1 MKMLSKII
9 LCATNSM
16 LTAGIWRLGKLQSH
30 QLFQNDAQ
38 GLEGFSAFLQEH
50 GNIKIYLI
58 ADAIEEDYRLETLP
72 HTSGN
77 ARRELVERK
86 LSQLYR
92 GTSYRVAHFIMREKE
107 RRKDDRFLFVS
118 LNNADFLQGWIR
130 CIEELQAPLVG
141 VYLLPM
147 IGQQLVRRLKIMS
160 PHILLTEHLSS
171 GLRQTYM
178 HNGRLRMSRL
188 APWPASMQSQ
198 LSYFY
203 TTETEKTRLY
213 LNSQR
218 FISRETSLNVVMPIL
233 DETGQQ
239 LCRDIERQLGLECT
253 AIDLA
258 QFAKGLGISPVLLQT
273 NPELFHM
280 HWLAIGNVPDNLAPP
295 GLIKNHWFN
304 VIRQSIQLSSL
315 AVLLGGLSLTAM
327 DLKSTYDQ
335 SRLLEQA
342 VSATHEQER
351 LYEGVAKNFPTTPI
365 PSTELKLAVELA
377 QKVTSL
383 AQPPQHML
391 QAISQALEAA
401 PEIQI
406 NRLRWVLT
414 NDVEQKDDEKTPTGT
429 TQPQSSPANV
439 AIQPAFVA
447 EPGALYEVGF
457 INGEIKGF
465 NGDYRTAL
473 ETVNHL
479 AERLKADHSIAAV
492 SLLQSPV
499 NVSSYSSLQGSTTD
513 ERTAQRAVALFK
525 LKVILKREIS
535 EK

>member
-9 LCATNSM
+9 LCATNSK
-16 LTAGIWRLGKLQSH
+16 LTAGIWRLGKLQSY

-38 GLEGFSAFLQEH
+38 GLEDFGAFLRKNS
-50 GNIKIYLI
+50 NIKIYLI

-77 ARRELVERK
+77 ARHELVERK

-92 GTSYRVAHFIMREKE
+92 GTMYRVAHFIMREKE

-118 LNNADFLQGWIR
+118 LNNADFLQGWVR
-130 CIEELQAPLVG
+130 QIEELQAPLVG

-160 PHILLTEHLSS
+160 PHILLTEQLTS

-188 APWPASMQSQ
+188 APYPASMQNQ

-203 TTETEKTRLY
+203 TAETEKTRLY
-213 LNSQR
+213 LHSQR
-218 FISRETSLNVVMPIL
+218 FISRDTSLNVVLPIL

-253 AIDLA
+253 PVDLA
-258 QFAKGLGISPVLLQT
+258 QFARGLRIAPELLHN

-295 GLIKNHWFN
+295 NLIKNHWFHL
-304 VIRQSIQLSSL
+304 IRQSIQLASL
-315 AVLLGGLSLTAM
+315 AVVLVGLGLAAT
-327 DLKSTYDQ
+327 DLKSAFDQ
-335 SRLLEQA
+335 SRQLEQA
-342 VSATHEQER
+342 VSATREQEQ
-351 LYEGVAKNFPTTPI
+351 LYNVVAKNFPTTPI
-365 PSTELKLAVELA
+365 PSVELKLAVELA
-377 QKVTSL
+377 QKVTNL
-383 AQPPQHML
+383 ARPPNHML
-391 QAISQALEAA
+391 QTISQALEVA

-414 NDVEQKDDEKTPTGT
+414 NDIEQKDDEQTPTGNT
-429 TQPQSSPANV
+429 LPQPSSAN
-439 AIQPAFVA
+439 AAQPAFVA
-447 EPGALYEVGF
+447 EPGALYELGF

-479 AERLKADHSIAAV
+479 VERLKADHSVAAV

-499 NVSSYSSLQGSTTD
+499 NVSSYTSLQGSTTD

-525 LKVILKREIS
+525 LKVILKREIPD
-535 EK
+535 K

>member
-9 LCATNSM
+9 LCATNSK
-16 LTAGIWRLGKLQSH
+16 LTAGVWRFGKLQSY

-38 GLEGFSAFLQEH
+38 GQEDFGAFLQKNS
-50 GNIKIYLI
+50 NIKIYLI

-72 HTSGN
+72 HTSGG

-92 GTSYRVAHFIMREKE
+92 GTVYRVAHFIMREKE

-118 LNNADFLQGWIR
+118 LNNADFLQGWVR
-130 CIEELQAPLVG
+130 RIEELQAPLVG

-147 IGQQLVRRLKIMS
+147 ISQQLVRRLKIMS
-160 PHILLTEHLSS
+160 PHILLTEQLTS

-188 APWPASMQSQ
+188 APYPASMQNK

-203 TTETEKTRLY
+203 TAETEKTRLY

-218 FISRETSLNVVMPIL
+218 FISRETALNVVLPIL
-233 DETGQQ
+233 DENGQQ

-253 AIDLA
+253 AVDLA
-258 QFAKGLGISPVLLQT
+258 QFARGLRIAPELLHT

-280 HWLAIGNVPDNLAPP
+280 HWLAMGNVPDNLAPP
-295 GLIKNHWFN
+295 SQVKNHWFN
-304 VIRQSIQLSSL
+304 LIRQTILLASL
-315 AVLLGGLSLTAM
+315 AVVLGGLGITAV
-327 DLKSTYDQ
+327 DLKSTFDQ

-342 VSATHEQER
+342 ISATHEQER
-351 LYEGVAKNFPTTPI
+351 LYNGVAKNFPTTPI
-365 PSTELKLAVELA
+365 PSVELKLAVELA

-383 AQPPQHML
+383 AQPPDHML
-391 QAISQALEAA
+391 QTISQALEVA

-414 NDVEQKDDEKTPTGT
+414 NDVEQKDDEQTSASNTSPQPPSAKVTP
-429 TQPQSSPANV
+429 
-439 AIQPAFVA
+439 PAFVA
-447 EPGALYEVGF
+447 EPGAMYELGF

-473 ETVNHL
+473 EAVNHF
-479 AERLKADHSIAAV
+479 AERLRADHSVAAV

-525 LKVILKREIS
+525 LKVILKREIP